1 MLFEFSEA
9 GDSDAARRAVA
20 AAKPKAEDG
29 SVLSAGSVKQGSVKE
44 GSAKEEGETE
54 GREVGT
60 LEGAKGEE
68 VSVEKIMEVDLSDY
82 DGR

>member
-29 SVLSAGSVKQGSVKE
+29 SVLSAGSVKQGGVKDKGGRGDGGE
-44 GSAKEEGETE
+44 G
-54 GREVGT
+54 GR
-60 LEGAKGEE
+60 
-68 VSVEKIMEVDLSDY
+68 DF
-82 DGR
+82 GRN